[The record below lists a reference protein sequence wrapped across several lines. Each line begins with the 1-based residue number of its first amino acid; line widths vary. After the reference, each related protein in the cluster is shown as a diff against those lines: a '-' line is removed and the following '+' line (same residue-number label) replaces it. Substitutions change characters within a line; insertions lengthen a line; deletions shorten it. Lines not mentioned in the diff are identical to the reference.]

1 MIAAVRGKVV
11 ASVPGR
17 ISLDIGTGIVL
28 QLLVPVSAYPQLP
41 LRQNAELHTV
51 LKIKDEDVFI
61 YGFLQPREKALF
73 EKLISVS
80 GIGPKI
86 AMSCIS
92 AIGTDEWIAA
102 IAAADV
108 TRISSIP
115 GIGKKTAQRLVLEL
129 TGKLGLESD
138 TPDADAPLR
147 SDLASGLVNLG
158 YPLKGAREAVSRVL
172 QENSPAAGFE
182 ELFKLAMKK
191 MKP

>member
-1 MIAAVRGKVV
+1 MIAAVRGRIV

-17 ISLDIGTGIVL
+17 ISLDIGSGIIL
-28 QLLVPVSAYPQLP
+28 QLLVPVSAFAQLRP
-41 LRQNAELHTV
+41 DREAELQTV
-51 LKIKDEDVFI
+51 LKIKDEDVVI
-61 YGFLQPREKALF
+61 YGFPKAREKALF

-80 GIGPKI
+80 GVGPKI

-92 AIGTDEWIAA
+92 AIGAEEWIEA

-108 TRISSIP
+108 ARISSIP

-129 TGKLGLESD
+129 TGKLGLDGEGPD
-138 TPDADAPLR
+138 TSHALR
-147 SDLASGLVNLG
+147 SDLVSGLVNLG
-158 YPLKGAREAVSRVL
+158 YPPRAAREAVGQALKERPV
-172 QENSPAAGFE
+172 EAGFE

>member
-1 MIAAVRGKVV
+1 MIAALRGKIV

-28 QLLVPVSAYPQLP
+28 QLLVPVSAYPQLR
-41 LRQNAELHTV
+41 LNEQAELQTV

-80 GIGPKI
+80 GVGPKI

-108 TRISSIP
+108 ARISSIP

-129 TGKLGLESD
+129 TGKLGLDSE
-138 TPDADAPLR
+138 TPDAAAQLR
-147 SDLASGLVNLG
+147 SDLVSGLVNLG
-158 YPLKGAREAVSRVL
+158 YPLRGVREAVSQVL
-172 QENSPAAGFE
+172 KEKPSAAGFE
-182 ELFKLAMKK
+182 ELFKFAMKK
-191 MKP
+191 LKP